1 MLIIIVNYYLCVFIY
16 IYLLGITGV
25 CVGVL
30 GRINIIFGVI
40 KYLSRSIGRSYWIY
54 VGGFIILEYFIIV
67 FGL

>member
-1 MLIIIVNYYLCVFIY
+1 MELFICFFVCLLLVM
-16 IYLLGITGV
+16 YLLGITGV
-25 CVGVL
+25 SVGVL